1 MKKYKAVIFDL
12 DGTLLDTLE
21 DLKDSV
27 NYALENAGMPLRS
40 LEEVRTFVGN
50 GVRRLMELAV
60 PSGEENP
67 EFDKVFEDFKKHYA
81 LHCNDKT
88 APYPHMMEL
97 LSELKKRGYQM
108 AVVSNKFY
116 DAVQELRKLYFEEY
130 IEIAIGE
137 KEGIRRKPA
146 KDTVVEALRE
156 LGIDKEDAVYVG
168 DSEVDIATAEN
179 TGMETTIFIMGSMPQ
194 KSNWNMLKAMLDNMA
209 ITSALAQRE
218 EILSTYETD
227 ASE

>member
-27 NYALENAGMPLRS
+27 NYALGNAGMPLRS

-60 PSGEENP
+60 PFGEENP
-67 EFDKVFEDFKKHYA
+67 EFAKVFEEFKKHYA

-88 APYPHMMEL
+88 APYPHIMEL
-97 LSELKKRGYQM
+97 LSELKARGYQM

-116 DAVQELRKLYFEEY
+116 GAVQELRKLYFEGY
-130 IEIAIGE
+130 IETAIGE

-146 KDTVVEALRE
+146 KDTVVAALRE

-179 TGMETTIFIMGSMPQ
+179 AGMDCIVVAWGFRT
-194 KSNWNMLKAMLDNMA
+194 
-209 ITSALAQRE
+209 RE
-218 EILSTYETD
+218 EQEKAGGKVFADDPLDILELV
-227 ASE
+227 

>member
-88 APYPHMMEL
+88 APYPYIMEL

-116 DAVQELRKLYFEEY
+116 DAVQELRKLYF
-130 IEIAIGE
+130 
-137 KEGIRRKPA
+137 
-146 KDTVVEALRE
+146 
-156 LGIDKEDAVYVG
+156 
-168 DSEVDIATAEN
+168 
-179 TGMETTIFIMGSMPQ
+179 
-194 KSNWNMLKAMLDNMA
+194 
-209 ITSALAQRE
+209 
-218 EILSTYETD
+218 
-227 ASE
+227 

>member
-50 GVRRLMELAV
+50 GVRRLMELAL

-67 EFDKVFEDFKKHYA
+67 EFDKVFEDF
-81 LHCNDKT
+81 
-88 APYPHMMEL
+88 
-97 LSELKKRGYQM
+97 KKRGYQM

-146 KDTVVEALRE
+146 KDTVVEALRV
-156 LGIDKEDAVYVG
+156 LCFD
-168 DSEVDIATAEN
+168 
-179 TGMETTIFIMGSMPQ
+179 
-194 KSNWNMLKAMLDNMA
+194 
-209 ITSALAQRE
+209 
-218 EILSTYETD
+218 
-227 ASE
+227 

>member
-88 APYPHMMEL
+88 APYPYIMEL

-146 KDTVVEALRE
+146 HCSKALAPMRGTFINSLRE
-156 LGIDKEDAVYVG
+156 VKAPLAV
-168 DSEVDIATAEN
+168 
-179 TGMETTIFIMGSMPQ
+179 
-194 KSNWNMLKAMLDNMA
+194 
-209 ITSALAQRE
+209 R
-218 EILSTYETD
+218 
-227 ASE
+227 

>member
-27 NYALENAGMPLRS
+27 NYALGNAGMPLRS

-88 APYPHMMEL
+88 APYPYIMEL

-179 TGMETTIFIMGSMPQ
+179 TGMDCIAVAWGFRT
-194 KSNWNMLKAMLDNMA
+194 
-209 ITSALAQRE
+209 RE
-218 EILSTYETD
+218 EQKKAGGKVFADTPLDILKLV
-227 ASE
+227 

>member
-88 APYPHMMEL
+88 APYPYIMEL

-130 IEIAIGE
+130 
-137 KEGIRRKPA
+137 P
-146 KDTVVEALRE
+146 
-156 LGIDKEDAVYVG
+156 DKEKQKEEDG
-168 DSEVDIATAEN
+168 EN
-179 TGMETTIFIMGSMPQ
+179 AANE
-194 KSNWNMLKAMLDNMA
+194 
-209 ITSALAQRE
+209 
-218 EILSTYETD
+218 
-227 ASE
+227 

>member
-27 NYALENAGMPLRS
+27 NYALGNAGMPLRS

-60 PSGEENP
+60 PFGEENP
-67 EFDKVFEDFKKHYA
+67 EFAKVFEEFKKHYA

-88 APYPHMMEL
+88 APYPHIMEL
-97 LSELKKRGYQM
+97 LSELKARGYQM

-116 DAVQELRKLYFEEY
+116 GAVQELRKLYFEGY
-130 IEIAIGE
+130 IETAIGE

-146 KDTVVEALRE
+146 KDTVAAALRE
-156 LGIDKEDAVYVG
+156 LGVDKEDAVYVG
-168 DSEVDIATAEN
+168 DSEVDIATAAN
-179 TGMETTIFIMGSMPQ
+179 AGMDCIAVAWGFRT
-194 KSNWNMLKAMLDNMA
+194 
-209 ITSALAQRE
+209 RE
-218 EILSTYETD
+218 EQEKAGGRVFADDPMDIIDILMS
-227 ASE
+227 

>member
-1 MKKYKAVIFDL
+1 
-12 DGTLLDTLE
+12 
-21 DLKDSV
+21 
-27 NYALENAGMPLRS
+27 
-40 LEEVRTFVGN
+40 
-50 GVRRLMELAV
+50 
-60 PSGEENP
+60 
-67 EFDKVFEDFKKHYA
+67 
-81 LHCNDKT
+81 
-88 APYPHMMEL
+88 
-97 LSELKKRGYQM
+97 M

-179 TGMETTIFIMGSMPQ
+179 TGMDCIAVAWGFRT
-194 KSNWNMLKAMLDNMA
+194 
-209 ITSALAQRE
+209 RE
-218 EILSTYETD
+218 EQKRRAAKYLPIRLWIS
-227 ASE
+227 